1 MVCHRVGQKRF
12 DPWVIAA
19 VAVGLALRFVN
30 LGAAALWFDETFTF
44 GHVLVPWS
52 ELPGRVAADN
62 QAPIYYAVL
71 KAWTEVAGLSPFAL
85 RVPGVLASA
94 ACIPLIAAIA
104 RLLAGD
110 RVARTAAWLAAI
122 SPFLIQHAQDARPY
136 ALLAMFAIANLLVLV
151 RFVTGHSR
159 RLGALWVAGAIAVVA
174 THYYGIFFLAGEGLA
189 LVLLRRRPI
198 AAWLPAGL
206 VAGAACSAIVLAA
219 ARASRVLFGG
229 DYAFG
234 GTALPGVVWSM
245 LTGYTLMPSSE
256 ELHRLGPR
264 AVIPY
269 LPVALTA
276 LPAFVV
282 LAGAGLRALASPAR
296 ILLVSAFGVAL
307 LTPFVY
313 RLVAGAGVHPRYFA
327 AAFAPL
333 LIVVAAG
340 MAPADL
346 RSVRGGATVVL
357 ALVMTW
363 AAVRHLADTGHG
375 REDIYAAG
383 RWLDA
388 NVPRDEEI
396 LITSD
401 EMERLARFHWPERHF
416 RSYPGGRRA
425 VTTANVPAAVD
436 ALPFAGRERAI
447 FLVGRAWLSDPDG
460 ELRRALAARYPTC
473 PGTVVP
479 GIDILCFRPLDAA
492 AQAAS

>member
-1 MVCHRVGQKRF
+1 MGQRHF

-62 QAPIYYAVL
+62 QAPIYYATL

-104 RLLAGD
+104 RILAGD

-136 ALLAMFAIANLLVLV
+136 ALLSMFAMADLLLLV
-151 RFVTGHSR
+151 RFVTGRSR
-159 RLGALWVAGAIAVVA
+159 RLGVLWVAGAIAVVA
-174 THYYGIFFLAGEGLA
+174 THYYGIFLLAGEGLA
-189 LVLLRRRPI
+189 LLLLRPRPI
-198 AAWLPAGL
+198 AAWLPAGA

-219 ARASRVLFGG
+219 ARASRVVFGG

-256 ELHRLGPR
+256 ELHTLG
-264 AVIPY
+264 AQAILPY
-269 LPVALTA
+269 LPMALAA
-276 LPAFVV
+276 LPAFAIVAV
-282 LAGAGLRALASPAR
+282 AGLRALTIPAR
-296 ILLVSAFGVAL
+296 VLLLTAFGVAL
-307 LTPFVY
+307 LTPFLY

-340 MAPADL
+340 MAPDEL

-357 ALVMTW
+357 AIVMAW
-363 AAVRHLADTGHG
+363 ATVRHLADTDHG
-375 REDIYAAG
+375 REDVYAAG

-388 NVPRDEEI
+388 NVPPDEEI

-416 RSYPGGRRA
+416 RSYPAERRA
-425 VTTANVPAAVD
+425 VTTANVPALVE
-436 ALPFAGRERAI
+436 ALPFGGRERAI
-447 FLVGRAWLSDPDG
+447 FLFGRAWLSDPDG
-460 ELRRALAARYPTC
+460 ELRRALAARYPRC
-473 PGTVVP
+473 PGTAVP
-479 GIDILCFRPLDAA
+479 GIDILCFRPLGAA
-492 AQAAS
+492 PQAAS